1 MKEKYALFDADFISK
16 MYLIQKDT
24 ENHLIDLILEIPS
37 YKFFCHEQI
46 VTELKR
52 HPTNALSWLE
62 NKIRKRVIVC
72 YSDRQILEILSQ
84 YYGIAG
90 CVAYTRM
97 LKDSCEAFKAGYF
110 TEVYGD
116 LNNLDYSFI
125 SIEEFIEKLYRLE
138 DEMGIQN
145 SIGEIKTFVLQQV
158 LSFLHGER
166 VYVFCSDDKD
176 ARQGAIAF
184 DDTRCISVLSS
195 FVRLKN
201 SISFDKEAA
210 APYIESWLK
219 ECEEKNVKI
228 FRVKEANINPRQIP
242 RNLRIPCRQV
252 MDEIFEDKFKELQ
265 DGMLCY
271 KNN

>member
-1 MKEKYALFDADFISK
+1 MKDKYALFDADFVSK

-24 ENHLIDLILEIPS
+24 ENHLIDLILEIPF

-46 VTELKR
+46 LTELKR
-52 HPTNALSWLE
+52 HPQNALSWLE
-62 NKIRKRVIVC
+62 NKIQERVIVC
-72 YSDRQILEILSQ
+72 YSDRQILDILSQ
-84 YYGIAG
+84 YYGSAG

-97 LKDSCEAFKAGYF
+97 LKDSCDAFEAGYF
-110 TEVYGD
+110 AKVYGD

-125 SIEEFIEKLYRLE
+125 SIEEFIEELHRLE
-138 DEMGIQN
+138 DKMGIQN

-158 LSFLHGER
+158 LAFLHGER
-166 VYVFCSDDKD
+166 VYVFCSDDNK
-176 ARQGAIAF
+176 ARRGAIAF

-201 SISFDKEAA
+201 TISFDKETAT
-210 APYIESWLK
+210 PYIESWLK

-228 FRVKEANINPRQIP
+228 FRVKEADVNPRQIP

-265 DGMLCY
+265 NGMLCY
-271 KNN
+271 KK